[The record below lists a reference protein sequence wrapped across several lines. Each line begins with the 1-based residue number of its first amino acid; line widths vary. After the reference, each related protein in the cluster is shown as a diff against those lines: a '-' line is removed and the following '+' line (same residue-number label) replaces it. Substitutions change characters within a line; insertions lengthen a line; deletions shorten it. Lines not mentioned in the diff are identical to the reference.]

1 MERSDGELSRHSK
14 EREHRRATVPGRPE
28 TSRPPPPFS
37 SLEGKISEGE
47 EKRKNHEI
55 RPAAAMC
62 LCLDSS
68 YTCRL
73 EFIRLFFIAGIWIF
87 VQIFFDVFNNNVMAM
102 SHGFG
107 QWSLVPSTTK
117 I

>member
-47 EKRKNHEI
+47 E
-55 RPAAAMC
+55 
-62 LCLDSS
+62 
-68 YTCRL
+68 
-73 EFIRLFFIAGIWIF
+73 
-87 VQIFFDVFNNNVMAM
+87 
-102 SHGFG
+102 
-107 QWSLVPSTTK
+107 TK
-117 I
+117 KS